1 MSAGPAAPA
10 PNNEKMAGPGT
21 GGVQGSCVSSA
32 AASASMERPS
42 ASSHNSSSA
51 KGVKEQAMSDA
62 SAAPPSARSTKAP
75 APSSS
80 REKEKVEEESPPR
93 RGGNNTNR
101 KSKADGRASA
111 FLFGMG
117 PASSAGSDLAA
128 SLDTIPVA
136 SAPLLGL
143 LRTLGATAPTRAY
156 GKMLPRSDRRR
167 QQSRLLMSAKAWR
180 TDAFPL
186 DTFLSAAEWA
196 AARGENG
203 LGVLALDRDGEP
215 YPGMTLKFLDCNT
228 GYRVIGKWG
237 AFLERNG
244 LVLPP
249 SGPRVSDVML
259 DLWVFRTIGGD
270 LGLVLMHYRKG
281 DAAHAD
287 AAFEEAAARPKKARF
302 RRRGA
307 SSAAEQE
314 DSVEEEVT
322 GDDVD
327 EELIPDLNEDV
338 VMEDAADY
346 DAARHEEEAYGGEA
360 EAALPSASDAII
372 GATAAAEET
381 TGSNEEEA
389 AAVTVALAPNVNG
402 EVKEDDAGGTQG
414 KATPPSLSSANASGA
429 ADVAKASTPVSTAA
443 GVDVEGAATRGRA
456 AELASLLS
464 SCKPDVLQAAETLM
478 QIYRSYW

>member
-1 MSAGPAAPA
+1 
-10 PNNEKMAGPGT
+10 MAGPST
-21 GGVQGSCVSSA
+21 GGVQGSVVSSA

-42 ASSHNSSSA
+42 TSSHNSSSA
-51 KGVKEQAMSDA
+51 KGVKEQAVSDA
-62 SAAPPSARSTKAP
+62 SAAPPSARSTKPP
-75 APSSS
+75 ALSSS
-80 REKEKVEEESPPR
+80 RGKGKVDEESPPR
-93 RGGNNTNR
+93 RGGINTTR
-101 KSKADGRASA
+101 KRKADGRASA
-111 FLFGMG
+111 FWFGMG

-143 LRTLGATAPTRAY
+143 LRTLGATAPACAY
-156 GKMLPRSDRRR
+156 GKMLPHSDRRR

-180 TDAFPL
+180 TDASPL

-196 AARGENG
+196 AAWDENG

-215 YPGMTLKFLDCNT
+215 YSGMTLKFLDCNT

-249 SGPRVSDVML
+249 SGPRVRDVML
-259 DLWVFRTIGGD
+259 DLWVFRARGGD

-287 AAFEEAAARPKKARF
+287 AAFEEAAARPRKARF
-302 RRRGA
+302 NKRRVA

-314 DSVEEEVT
+314 DSVDEDVT

-327 EELIPDLNEDV
+327 EELILDLNEHV

-346 DAARHEEEAYGGEA
+346 DAARHGEDAGGGEA
-360 EAALPSASDAII
+360 AAALPSASDATI

-381 TGSNEEEA
+381 TGSYEEEVA
-389 AAVTVALAPNVNG
+389 TVTVAPNVINNG
-402 EVKEDDAGGTQG
+402 AVKEHD
-414 KATPPSLSSANASGA
+414 KATSPSMTSSNASAPCRPRLEWTRREALHRAGLLNLHLCSRP
-429 ADVAKASTPVSTAA
+429 AS
-443 GVDVEGAATRGRA
+443 R
-456 AELASLLS
+456 
-464 SCKPDVLQAAETLM
+464 M
-478 QIYRSYW
+478 